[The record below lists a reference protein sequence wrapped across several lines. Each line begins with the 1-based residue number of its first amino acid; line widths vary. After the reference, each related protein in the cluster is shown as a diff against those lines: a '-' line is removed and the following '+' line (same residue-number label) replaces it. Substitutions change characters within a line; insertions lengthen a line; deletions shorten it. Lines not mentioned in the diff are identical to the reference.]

1 MTIRKNI
8 DHVRRQCALGGCAV
22 FALATGKVEATAAAG
37 SRRPPAQQWTSE
49 AVSAPGVQYH
59 SFFSTAA
66 RSVVGYQVFVP
77 PGYAADRA
85 RRYPVLLWLHGSGG
99 GLQGIAPLAQRFGS
113 AMAAGQAPP
122 FIVVF
127 PNGLRDSLWVD
138 SKDGRVPMETVVM
151 DELLPHVDA
160 TFYTRPDRGD
170 RAVEGFSMGGYGA
183 ARFGLKY
190 PQRFGAVSMLAAGP
204 LQPTLSAAVGP
215 TAKADARE
223 RVFAMVFDR
232 DQQYFIDN
240 SPWSL
245 AEQHAMAA
253 RSPILLR
260 QVIGTADTTLPANR
274 AFHERMLALGLP
286 HEYSEVPGVG
296 HSVIALID
304 AQGDRFWAFHRA
316 AFGAQR

>member
-1 MTIRKNI
+1 
-8 DHVRRQCALGGCAV
+8 
-22 FALATGKVEATAAAG
+22 
-37 SRRPPAQQWTSE
+37 
-49 AVSAPGVQYH
+49 
-59 SFFSTAA
+59 
-66 RSVVGYQVFVP
+66 
-77 PGYAADRA
+77 
-85 RRYPVLLWLHGSGG
+85 
-99 GLQGIAPLAQRFGS
+99 
-113 AMAAGQAPP
+113 MAAGQAPP

-160 TFYTRPDRGD
+160 TFYTRPERGD

-190 PQRFGAVSMLAAGP
+190 PQRFGAASMLAAGP

-215 TAKADARE
+215 AAKADARE
-223 RVFAMVFDR
+223 RVFALVFGR

-260 QVIGTADTTLPANR
+260 QVIGTADPTLPANR
-274 AFHERMLALGLP
+274 AFHDRMLTFGLP
-286 HEYSEVPGVG
+286 HEYIEVPGVG

-304 AQGDRFWAFHRA
+304 ALGDRFWMFHRA
-316 AFGAQR
+316 AFGTQR